1 MANVLG
7 GNYILLIWVFRGFG
21 GGWGVLFK
29 FVHAWGA
36 VEERFQRRLALWKR
50 QYLSKGR
57 RLTLLKN
64 TLSSLLIYFMFLFVI
79 PCKVSLNL
87 EKIQRDF

>member
-7 GNYILLIWVFRGFG
+7 CKVGSLHSTYLGLSRGPP
-21 GGWGVLFK
+21 FK

-64 TLSSLLIYFMFLFVI
+64 ILSSLLIYFMFLFVI
-79 PCKVSLNL
+79 PRKVSLKL
-87 EKIQRDF
+87 EKMQRDF